1 MITIKTLNAVQREL
15 NDNKDFVQSNEY
27 CVIEPGLTHFNQ
39 DEIINHAD
47 LIKYAEEYTLDAFH
61 VIPHLTIQ

>member
-1 MITIKTLNAVQREL
+1 MTTYKLP
-15 NDNKDFVQSNEY
+15 KDFIESDEY

-47 LIKYAEEYTLDAFH
+47 LIKYAKEYTLDAFH

>member
-1 MITIKTLNAVQREL
+1 MTTYKLP
-15 NDNKDFVQSNEY
+15 KDFIESNEY